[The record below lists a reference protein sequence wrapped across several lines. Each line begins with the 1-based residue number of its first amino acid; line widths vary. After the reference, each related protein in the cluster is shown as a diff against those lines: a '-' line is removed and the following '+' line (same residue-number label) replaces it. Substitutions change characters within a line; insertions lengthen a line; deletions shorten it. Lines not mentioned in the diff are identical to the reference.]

1 MSASAR
7 FRGLFGLPG
16 HFPCPLP
23 AAPVSWPGSSPSSS
37 SRRGPCRAWGFQG
50 PLVVLVWGLRFRGA
64 PRQCCARSHVSGKP
78 PTPHSGQAV
87 LVTTSLREAGW
98 VVTAA
103 PPASVVCRLHVDFC
117 HYRALLNSA
126 AWLHQR
132 SSTFPLEARIG
143 FAWRFGDEVR
153 AATGR
158 RRSATIVSTHNL
170 AAEAV
175 CAERFVRAFVRASR
189 PGGFEYPAGARGYD
203 HCDSVSGCAGLS
215 GVRESALFRPARGLA
230 PRWRAAG
237 VPTPATTA

>member
-1 MSASAR
+1 MSSLGFSGSAC
-7 FRGLFGLPG
+7 GFGLG
-16 HFPCPLP
+16 
-23 AAPVSWPGSSPSSS
+23 VE
-37 SRRGPCRAWGFQG
+37 
-50 PLVVLVWGLRFRGA
+50 
-64 PRQCCARSHVSGKP
+64 VSGG
-78 PTPHSGQAV
+78 SEAV
-87 LVTTSLREAGW
+87 LCSFPRLREAPH
-98 VVTAA
+98 
-103 PPASVVCRLHVDFC
+103 PPFWPGRPGHDFASGQPVLCVDCTLTFAT
-117 HYRALLNSA
+117 RALLNSA

-175 CAERFVRAFVRASR
+175 CTERFVRAFVRASR

>member
-1 MSASAR
+1 MAR
-7 FRGLFGLPG
+7 GGSGVARGWLGGGSGVARGWLGVVG
-16 HFPCPLP
+16 H
-23 AAPVSWPGSSPSSS
+23 GS
-37 SRRGPCRAWGFQG
+37 GAFC
-50 PLVVLVWGLRFRGA
+50 LVF
-64 PRQCCARSHVSGKP
+64 
-78 PTPHSGQAV
+78 
-87 LVTTSLREAGW
+87 
-98 VVTAA
+98 
-103 PPASVVCRLHVDFC
+103 
-117 HYRALLNSA
+117 RALLNSA